1 MTEGQFTHP
10 KPPELEKT
18 EGRETPDE
26 AAEVDEF
33 ELKDDEVYLAERT
46 QLIKRRDELGDIFD
60 KGRVALAGGAIAISA
75 TVMKDLAPG
84 AEGSTKGL
92 LVWSWMFLTAS
103 LICSLLC
110 VYLAGLSHERQR
122 RILDD
127 DRRVGDGRT
136 RVLKTGRTNGYN
148 TWLGWLN
155 PASVVLLMV
164 GVVLMG
170 ATFRDAFSGKA
181 PDETAANMKPVEAKS
196 NMSDKNKTTKDI
208 KPSGDG
214 NKSFGASD
222 RPVTPSKPSNQ
233 GSSGGGSG
241 DKKK

>member
-10 KPPELEKT
+10 KPPEFKDT
-18 EGRETPDE
+18 EGHEPPDE

-127 DRRVGDGRT
+127 DRRVGDRRP
-136 RVLKTGRTNGYN
+136 RVLKTGRANGYN

-155 PASVVLLMV
+155 PTSVVLLLV
-164 GVVLMG
+164 GVVMMG
-170 ATFRDAFSGKA
+170 ATFRDAFSAKTSDEKA
-181 PDETAANMKPVEAKS
+181 AVQKPKEATS

-222 RPVTPSKPSNQ
+222 RPVTPSKPTNQ

>member
-18 EGRETPDE
+18 EGRETTDE
-26 AAEVDEF
+26 ATVADEF

-60 KGRVALAGGAIAISA
+60 KGRVALAGGAIVISA

-127 DRRVGDGRT
+127 DRRVGDRRT
-136 RVLKTGRTNGYN
+136 RVLKTGRANGYN

-164 GVVLMG
+164 GVVMMG
-170 ATFRDAFSGKA
+170 ATFRDAFSTKT
-181 PDETAANMKPVEAKS
+181 PDEKAAVQTPKEATS

-208 KPSGDG
+208 KPAGDG
-214 NKSFGASD
+214 TKSFGASD

>member
-1 MTEGQFTHP
+1 MLDKQLNPPDSSVSINPETGDTEVT
-10 KPPELEKT
+10 
-18 EGRETPDE
+18 
-26 AAEVDEF
+26 AIVDEF
-33 ELKDDEVYLAERT
+33 GLTDDELYHAERT
-46 QLIKRRDELGDIFD
+46 QLINRRDELGDIFD

-84 AEGSTKGL
+84 ANAATKGL

-127 DRRVGDGRT
+127 DRRVGDKRQRT
-136 RVLKTGRTNGYN
+136 LKHKRANGYN

-155 PASVVLLMV
+155 PASVVLLML

-181 PDETAANMKPVEAKS
+181 PDETAANKKPVEAKS

-233 GSSGGGSG
+233 GNSGGGAG